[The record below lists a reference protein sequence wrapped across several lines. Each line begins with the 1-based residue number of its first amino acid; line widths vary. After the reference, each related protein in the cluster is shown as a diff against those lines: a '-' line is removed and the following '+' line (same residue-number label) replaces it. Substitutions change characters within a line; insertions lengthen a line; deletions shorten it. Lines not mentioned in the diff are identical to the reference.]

1 MPKVR
6 GNGSGCI
13 TKCKDGRKS
22 LYRVSITIGYETDP
36 VTGNRKQLTKSLR
49 YFKTRK
55 LAEEELVK
63 YNVKEC
69 KLKNLYCV
77 LCGNYFEP
85 SISSVFLYEGDV
97 DDDTN

>member
-36 VTGNRKQLTKSLR
+36 LQEIVNSL
-49 YFKTRK
+49 
-55 LAEEELVK
+55 
-63 YNVKEC
+63 
-69 KLKNLYCV
+69 LKV
-77 LCGNYFEP
+77 
-85 SISSVFLYEGDV
+85 
-97 DDDTN
+97 